1 MAWYNTMARN
11 NRKGLIRPYM
21 RNRARPP
28 FKKKKKPAYKH
39 GKKTAPKLYSTRE
52 VKHIETAVQSQNV
65 AFVAGSTGQMQN
77 GQLFFPAG
85 FNSVTTHIPQGMGCN
100 ALIGCWIRPLYCSQK
115 FDIDFSTL
123 DLDKASVNKGL
134 RLRCRSGWI
143 RNTGAK
149 SGALNTAST
158 TSAQWQVIVKNMVV
172 QELQDADIDSSYLE
186 YTRKSR
192 NILMVKDSYLKPK
205 LTQRIGIDT
214 QNVDGGQLVPAM
226 DSFAPHI
233 NFTIN
238 WDKTKGWLRNKTRL
252 EPTHVQHSD
261 AELVLNNTYIP
272 FVYFSCEQ
280 LTNTNEGHVTI
291 KSSSRYYF
299 SDA

>member
-1 MAWYNTMARN
+1 MARN
-11 NRKGLIRPYM
+11 NRKGMKAQKFQRRRLVLK
-21 RNRARPP
+21 AG
-28 FKKKKKPAYKH
+28 KKKKPAYKH
-39 GKKTAPKLYSTRE
+39 GKLSAPKLYSTRE
-52 VKHIETAVQSQNV
+52 VKHIETAADSENV
-65 AFVAGSTGQMQN
+65 AFVAGGTGQMQN
-77 GQLFFPAG
+77 GCLLFPAG
-85 FNSVTTHIPQGMGCN
+85 FNSHTPHVPQGIGCN

-123 DLDKASVNKGL
+123 DLNKAPVHKGL

-149 SGALNTAST
+149 CGALDNAST
-158 TSAQWQVIVKNMVV
+158 TSAQWQVIIKNMVV
-172 QELQDADIDSSYLE
+172 KELQDADVDSNYLE

-192 NILMVKDSYLKPK
+192 NVMMVKDSFLKPK
-205 LTQRIGIDT
+205 LTQRMGVDT
-214 QNVDGGQLVPAM
+214 PDEGSQTTPNDM
-226 DSFAPHI
+226 FAPHI

-252 EPTHVQHSD
+252 EPSHVEHTD
-261 AELVLNNTYIP
+261 AHLVLNNTYIP
-272 FVYFSCEQ
+272 FVYFSCEH
-280 LTNTNEGHVTI
+280 LTNTNEGHITI

>member
-1 MAWYNTMARN
+1 MPKKRN
-11 NRKGLIRPYM
+11 PIR
-21 RNRARPP
+21 RRAQAKVAKQYR
-28 FKKKKKPAYKH
+28 KKKPAYKH

-52 VKHIETAVQSQNV
+52 VKHIETALESLDV
-65 AFVAGSTGQMQN
+65 AFVAGAPGQMQN

-85 FNSVTTHIPQGMGCN
+85 YNAVTTHIPQGMGCN

-115 FDIDFSTL
+115 FDIDFSGL
-123 DLDKASVNKGL
+123 DLSKAPVHKGL

-149 SGALNTAST
+149 SGALNTATT
-158 TSAQWQVIVKNMVV
+158 TSAQWQTIIKNMVV
-172 QELQDADIDSSYLE
+172 QELQDADMDASYLE

-192 NILMVKDSYLKPK
+192 NVMMLKDSFLKPK
-205 LTQRIGIDT
+205 LTQRMGVDT
-214 QNVDGGQLVPAM
+214 ADEGSQATPNDM
-226 DSFAPHI
+226 YAPHI

-252 EPTHVQHSD
+252 EPSHVQHSD
-261 AELVLNNTYIP
+261 AELVLNNTFIP
-272 FVYFSCEQ
+272 FVYFSCEH
-280 LTNTNEGHVTI
+280 LTATNEGHIRI